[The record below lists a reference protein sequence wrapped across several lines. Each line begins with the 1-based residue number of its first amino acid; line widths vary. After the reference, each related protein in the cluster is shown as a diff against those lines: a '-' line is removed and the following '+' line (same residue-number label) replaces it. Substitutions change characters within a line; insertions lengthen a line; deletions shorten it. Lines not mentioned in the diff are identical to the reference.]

1 MKPNTIIHEQVSTS
15 PTNSGILKEIFE
27 NKKITSVSV
36 SPGAIGMTDGAD
48 LRIYLDDNTVVKI
61 FATGW
66 DRNGLLIDQI
76 NR

>member
-1 MKPNTIIHEQVSTS
+1 MKHNTIIHEQVSTS
-15 PTNSGILKEIFE
+15 PSNASILKEIFE

-36 SPGAIGMTDGAD
+36 SPGELGMTDGAD
-48 LRIYLDDNTVVKI
+48 LRIYLADNTVVKV

-66 DRNGLLIDQI
+66 DRKGLLIDQI

>member
-1 MKPNTIIHEQVSTS
+1 MKHNTIIHEQVSTS
-15 PTNSGILKEIFE
+15 PSNASILKEIFE

-36 SPGAIGMTDGAD
+36 SPGELGMTDGAD
-48 LRIYLDDNTVVKI
+48 LRIYLDDNTVVKV

-66 DRNGLLIDQI
+66 DRKGLLIDQI